1 MDKLF
6 IAIGAML
13 LIPIILIFS
22 ALLQIGAGIL
32 VGLLVGVVLD
42 DTWAK
47 LMNTTGWAL
56 EAWQTGGLLAF
67 VGAFFKPTGNFN
79 SKSE

>member
-1 MDKLF
+1 MDKLLV
-6 IAIGAML
+6 AIGALL
-13 LIPIILIFS
+13 LIPAMLFFM

-67 VGAFFKPTGNFN
+67 VGAFFKTTASVTKG
-79 SKSE
+79 E

>member
-1 MDKLF
+1 MKELF
-6 IAIGAML
+6 VAIGVL
-13 LIPIILIFS
+13 LLVPLVLIFS

-32 VGLLVGVVLD
+32 VGLLVGIVLD

-67 VGAFFKPTGNFN
+67 VGAFFKPTTTV